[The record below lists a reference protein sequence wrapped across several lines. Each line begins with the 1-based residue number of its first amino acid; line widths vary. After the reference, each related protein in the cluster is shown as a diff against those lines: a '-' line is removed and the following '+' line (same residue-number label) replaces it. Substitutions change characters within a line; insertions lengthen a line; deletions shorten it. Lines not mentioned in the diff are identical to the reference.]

1 MKGTIKDKYLESL
14 KKKDL
19 AQTLRFKAHE
29 NFALKEGSVSVVD
42 LCLCVQ
48 HCSAGSTSNA
58 VETNE

>member
-48 HCSAGSTSNA
+48 SHIVAQVLHQTL
-58 VETNE
+58 